1 MKLYVWENVHDSYID
16 GKTFALAESREQAI
30 AVILDAAKDMWYA
43 SITDQIQ
50 RRLEEYDPEVYTSAV
65 GFFNAYD
72 SQC

>member
-30 AVILDAAKDMWYA
+30 EVILNVAKDMWYV
-43 SITDQIQ
+43 SITDQIKQ
-50 RRLEEYDPEVYTSAV
+50 RLEDYDPEVFSSAV

-72 SQC
+72 YN